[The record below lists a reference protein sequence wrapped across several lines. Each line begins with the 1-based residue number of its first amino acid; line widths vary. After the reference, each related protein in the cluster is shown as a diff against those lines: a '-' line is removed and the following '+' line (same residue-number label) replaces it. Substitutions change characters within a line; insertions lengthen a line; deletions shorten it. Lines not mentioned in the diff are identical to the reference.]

1 MDSSGEGY
9 HRPDSK
15 KVQALNDIANK
26 LRAHSIQSTSAAG
39 SGHPTSCCSAAEVM
53 SVLFFHVM
61 KYKLDPPKDASND
74 RFIMS
79 KGHAAPILY
88 AAWAETG
95 LFPVK
100 DLLQLRKMGHDLE
113 GHPTPRLN
121 FIDVGTGSLG
131 QGLSNSAGMAYTGKY
146 WDKASYRTYCL
157 IGDGESAEGSIWEAA
172 AFASYYKL
180 DNLVAIFD
188 VNRLGQ
194 SQAASLEHQTDV
206 YKARLEGFGW
216 NTYVV
221 DGHDVE
227 ALCKAFHD
235 ATLVKDKPTAIVA
248 KTFKGKGI
256 PGIEDELNWHGKA
269 LGAKAEAALAAISAL
284 IVNKGPHELKA
295 ELPANDAPVVDLS
308 NIKLNEP
315 PAYTMGEL
323 VATRK
328 AYGKALVK
336 IGANNNRVVAV
347 DCDTKNSTF
356 ADDFRKAYPE
366 RFIECFIAEQNM
378 VGVAIGCACRDRS
391 VVFGSTF
398 ACFLSR
404 AYDQIRMGAIS
415 MTNANFCGSH
425 AGISIGEDGPSQMA
439 LEDIAM
445 FRAVQNATVFYPSDG
460 VSMERAVE
468 LAANTKG
475 ICFIRSSR
483 PPTQVVHS
491 NNEEFRV
498 GLAKVVHKSD
508 NDKVTVVGAGITLHE
523 AMEAAKLLEAD
534 GIHIR
539 VVDPFTIKPLD
550 KDTILAAAKAT
561 GGKILTVED
570 HYPEGG
576 IGDAVAGELCEE
588 AGIIIKK
595 LAVRDLPRSGPSQ
608 VLLETFGIDR
618 KAIVA
623 AVKGML

>member
-1 MDSSGEGY
+1 MGDVAA
-9 HRPDSK
+9 DK
-15 KVQALNDIANK
+15 IQKLKDIANI
-26 LRAHSIQSTSAAG
+26 LRVHSIECTNAAG

-53 SVLFFHVM
+53 SVLFFQVM
-61 KYKLDPPKDASND
+61 KYRLDPPKHAAND

-95 LFPVK
+95 LFPTK

-131 QGLSNSAGMAYTGKY
+131 QGLSNAAGMAYTGKY
-146 WDKASYRTYCL
+146 WDKSSYRTYCL
-157 IGDGESAEGSIWEAA
+157 IGDGESAEGSIWEAC

-194 SQAASLEHQTDV
+194 SQAASLEHQTDI
-206 YKARLEGFGW
+206 YKARLEGFGF

-221 DGHDVE
+221 DGHDVAE
-227 ALCKAFHD
+227 LCKAFHD
-235 ATLVKDKPTAIVA
+235 ASTVKDKPTAIVA
-248 KTFKGKGI
+248 KTLKGKGI
-256 PGIEDELNWHGKA
+256 PGIENELNWHGKA
-269 LGAKAEAALAAISAL
+269 LGDKAAEALAAISDK
-284 IVNKGPHELKA
+284 IVTKGPHGVKA
-295 ELPANDAPVVDLS
+295 ELPADDAPVVDLT
-308 NIKLNEP
+308 NMKLSEP
-315 PAYTMGEL
+315 PAYTKGEC

-336 IGANNNRVVAV
+336 IGLNNKRVVAV

-378 VGVAIGCACRDRS
+378 VGVAIGCACRDRN

-415 MTNANFCGSH
+415 QTNANFCGSH

-445 FRAVQNATVFYPSDG
+445 FRAVQGSTVFYPSDG

-475 ICFIRSSR
+475 CCFIRSSR
-483 PPTQVVHS
+483 PATEVVHD
-491 NNEEFRV
+491 NNEEFKV
-498 GLAKVVHKSD
+498 GLAKVVLKSD
-508 NDKVTVVGAGITLHE
+508 SDKVTVIGAGITLHE
-523 AMEAAKLLEAD
+523 AVQASKLLAAE
-534 GIHIR
+534 GINIR
-539 VVDPFTIKPLD
+539 IVDPFTIKPLD
-550 KDTILAAAKAT
+550 AATILAAAKAT
-561 GGKILTVED
+561 GGKIITVED

-576 IGDAVAGELCEE
+576 IGDAVAGALCEE
-588 AGIIIKK
+588 AGVIIKK
-595 LAVRDLPRSGPSQ
+595 LAVRELPRSGPSQ
-608 VLLETFGIDR
+608 VLLETYGIDR